1 MMTRATT
8 LLLTSLL
15 LAPIGSS
22 VDEPARK
29 FSLKLRTSKMAAA
42 EPDRQPYPEQ
52 LEQPQTWNAAETAVI
67 VCDVW
72 DRHHCL
78 NAVRRMEEFLPRLQQ
93 VLDEARRRGAIIIHS
108 PSDCMPAY
116 ENHPARQRATA
127 VPAAANQPPEI
138 RFWCS
143 QIPAEEQAMWPI
155 DQSDGG
161 EDDDPTEHARWAAQ
175 LTAEGRNAAL
185 PWKSQHPGIQIDAA
199 KDYISDRGDEV
210 WNILESRRIRNVI
223 LTGVHTNM
231 CVLGRPFGLRQMARA
246 GKQVVLVRDL
256 TDCMYNP
263 KRWPYVDHFTGNDYV
278 ISHVEQF
285 VCPTITSDQIV
296 GGAAHRSRYDQRPR
310 ENSVSPV
317 RPPHRGGDFEKHWT
331 TAAVPATWNV
341 VSAGARQQVSG
352 TLWLRCSVRLPAA
365 WIEGKPVEL
374 QLPDGVAAD
383 CWLNG
388 QPMTDTTPG
397 RKLLP
402 APALLPDGI
411 NLLVLK
417 TVSTAS
423 EKTLPGAPSL
433 TCGAR
438 TLSLGG
444 RWQLRIGDDPTW
456 SNLPLPAQFG
466 LGPDVLFSAPLSTG
480 GGVR

>member
-15 LAPIGSS
+15 LAPIGGT

-29 FSLKLRTSKMAAA
+29 FSLKLRTAKMAAA
-42 EPDRQPYPEQ
+42 EPGQKTRLMQH
-52 LEQPQTWNAAETAVI
+52 EQPQTWPAAQTAVI

-93 VLDEARRRGAIIIHS
+93 VLDEARQKGAIIIHS

-116 ENHPARQRATA
+116 ENHPARQRAVA
-127 VPAAANQPPEI
+127 MPAAANQPPEI
-138 RFWCS
+138 RYWCS

-161 EDDDPTEHARWAAQ
+161 EDDDPAEHARWAAQ

-185 PWKSQHPGIQIDAA
+185 PWKSQHPSIQIDAA
-199 KDYISDRGDEV
+199 RDYISDRGDEV
-210 WNILESRRIRNVI
+210 WNILESRGIRHVI

-231 CVLGRPFGLRQMARA
+231 CVLGRPFGLRQLARA

-263 KRWPYVDHFTGNDYV
+263 ERWPYVDHFTGNDFV

-296 GGAAHRSRYDQRPR
+296 GGAPHRSRFDQRP
-310 ENSVSPV
+310 
-317 RPPHRGGDFEKHWT
+317 GGSAVALHGLPQPDGNFEKHWT
-331 TAAVPATWNV
+331 TAAVPAAWND
-341 VSAGARQQVSG
+341 VSAGARQRFSG
-352 TLWLRCSVRLPAA
+352 TLWLRCSVRLSTA
-365 WIEGKPVEL
+365 WIGGSSVEL
-374 QLPDGVAAD
+374 QLPDGVTAE

-388 QPMTDTTPG
+388 QPLTSTAPG
-397 RKLLP
+397 RKLLH
-402 APALLPDGI
+402 AAALLPDGI
-411 NLLVLK
+411 NLLVLR
-417 TVSTAS
+417 TTAADAAA
-423 EKTLPGAPSL
+423 TLPAAPVL
-433 TCGAR
+433 TCNSR
-438 TLSLGG
+438 ELSLAG
-444 RWQLRIGDDPTW
+444 RWQLRIGDDPEW

-466 LGPDVLFSAPLSTG
+466 LGPDVLFSATLPEAAG
-480 GGVR
+480 PR